1 MVNLFINV
9 DNGILPAGSIV
20 IKKDLGNMGN
30 EKFGTLGSFVY
41 LG

>member
-1 MVNLFINV
+1 MINLFINI
-9 DNGILPAGSIV
+9 DNGILPAGSLV
-20 IKKDLGNMGN
+20 IKEELNIGN